1 MTRRATVLV
10 AVAVALLGV
19 ALGVGVA
26 LVDDGGTAA
35 TGPAPEGGVIPD
47 RPCTVAV
54 TLLDFETSPGGG
66 VYFVA
71 TVIDGGAPRRVS
83 GADVAHDPSIS
94 PDGSRIAYVRAIGDY
109 ESAGPEATEIWTMG
123 IDGADPRPVATGA
136 LRHGHPAWS
145 PDGRRLAFVR
155 TLAEGAGT
163 RTEELVTTDPAGG
176 DLRVVSQVEGTG
188 RTQLGAVEW
197 SPDGTRLVHL
207 AHRTALDGE
216 PLPTEVRIVPA
227 AASGPVEVLTEV
239 PAALTVD
246 WSPDGA
252 TLLATA
258 VVRPGPRL
266 TVLDAATGAVR
277 DEVDGVAHARWSGAG
292 DRVLGLRG
300 DDLVAL
306 TLPSGE
312 PDVIAPL
319 GPVAGDVALGPGC

>member
-1 MTRRATVLV
+1 VTRRATVLV

-47 RPCTVAV
+47 PPCTVAV
-54 TLLDFETSPGGG
+54 TVLDFETSPGGG

-71 TVIDGGAPRRVS
+71 TVTGGEAPRRVS
-83 GADVAHDPSIS
+83 GADVAYDPAIS

-123 IDGADPRPVATGA
+123 IDGADPRPVATDA

-155 TLAEGAGT
+155 TVAEGPGT
-163 RTEELVTTDPAGG
+163 RTEELVTTDADGG
-176 DLRVVSQVEGTG
+176 DLRVVAQVEGVG
-188 RTQLGAVEW
+188 RTQLGAVDW
-197 SPDGTRLVHL
+197 SPDGARLVHL
-207 AHRTALDGE
+207 AHRTAFDNG
-216 PLPTEVRIVPA
+216 PLPTEVRVVPA
-227 AASGPVEVLTEV
+227 AGGPVEVLAEV
-239 PAALTVD
+239 PAGLSVD

-252 TLLATA
+252 ALAVTS

-266 TVLDAATGAVR
+266 TVLDAATGVAR
-277 DEVDGVAHARWSGAG
+277 DEVDGVVHARWSGSG

-306 TLPSGE
+306 DLPSGE
-312 PDVIAPL
+312 PQVIAAL